1 MARKTVAKPATKSAT
16 TTAKKKAPAKRRAAP
31 AKATTAAKRAP
42 AAKTPAIET
51 PAIETPAIETPAVET
66 PAVAA
71 AAESAIAPAPKA
83 APTPK
88 TTAVPATTMARVE
101 FSNKAAADNY
111 KAMSK
116 AAFDAYLKSGNLFA
130 ENFGV
135 LNREIMAFAQA
146 TMESSLETAR
156 AMTAAGSLK
165 EVVDLQAKH
174 SQKSVDSFLAESAK
188 LTEMSVEMANGSI
201 EPLQNNLKVAVEKLW
216 KPIAA

>member
-42 AAKTPAIET
+42 AAKT